1 MVWDGRSAPRH
12 RGNLELSSQANPTRV
27 RVGLAEA
34 DALAWIDVVARS
46 WDDLEPGPPPAW
58 LSNAAR
64 TLRVVVMM
72 TLTGVRPPT
81 SSSALE
87 VTEPRMA
94 GVSGA
99 QGVPE
104 PGPGLAVEEGRTRLE
119 VGLVLGS
126 EPGSLVQ
133 QLDLRT

>member
-1 MVWDGRSAPRH
+1 MGLADGEDERLGHAISLTLTHPD
-12 RGNLELSSQANPTRV
+12 
-27 RVGLAEA
+27 LAEA